1 MPASS
6 VAGAPYPPNWG
17 GGGYGG
23 GPLSCTRVTRPPAQR
38 TSGTLYGRATRRLP
52 LVGCAPLPPRGM
64 VEGAAGRAPLGGKG
78 SDRTGRALGPVENST
93 ASGPSRAP
101 TMATRQPPQKGGSA
115 GPPFAQREHAAETR
129 RAGRDNPAR
138 EHTPRD
144 TTGQVVR
151 GWSEHSVSG
160 STGRAP
166 WGHWQGSAERWV
178 PRALYCPPSLF
189 GRVAVQGSHC
199 GGPTFG

>member
-1 MPASS
+1 MGADSGAFSLLFPSSSLVPTPCDPPRAYTEWSPRRPRVRAHSCVYGKAPEHHPGDVAASS

-115 GPPFAQREHAAETR
+115 GPPFAQREPRQGHAVLGETTQ
-129 RAGRDNPAR
+129 
-138 EHTPRD
+138 H
-144 TTGQVVR
+144 
-151 GWSEHSVSG
+151 G
-160 STGRAP
+160 STLPAAR
-166 WGHWQGSAERWV
+166 QDR
-178 PRALYCPPSLF
+178 
-189 GRVAVQGSHC
+189 
-199 GGPTFG
+199 